1 MNITKG
7 QKARRPIRYEKKCMF
22 CGTIV
27 SLEWEQMNFKGP
39 TFAECPCG
47 HNVQFTDDLGS
58 CPGDV
63 AFVYKKEQING

>member
-22 CGTIV
+22 CGTLI
-27 SLEWEQMNFKGP
+27 SLTWNQMNFNGP

-47 HNVQFTDDLGS
+47 HHVQFTDDLGC

-63 AFVYKKEQING
+63 AFVYEKERTNG